1 MQISEP
7 RPPAII
13 VFTYALSSYRRAV
26 STYREMADAIN
37 VERRRRELEG
47 RSEGEE
53 QIDIVAVD
61 IDIQSEG
68 DHKHTHTHRHTH
80 TNEHTADPPVYTAVL
95 EECGGELSREIDS
108 AAPPLSYD
116 AVIAG
121 DTQPKPSSKVL
132 TGMARQ
138 DNLT

>member
-1 MQISEP
+1 
-7 RPPAII
+7 
-13 VFTYALSSYRRAV
+13 
-26 STYREMADAIN
+26 MADA

-61 IDIQSEG
+61 IEIQSEG
-68 DHKHTHTHRHTH
+68 DHTQTHTHTTHTY
-80 TNEHTADPPVYTAVL
+80 TNEHAADPPEYTAVL
-95 EECGGELSREIDS
+95 EECGGEPSREIDS

-138 DNLT
+138 DNLHGTYVRSMVCRDPGQGGLLHTQ